1 MRPGNNDSSI
11 TSCDRSRSERVYTYI
26 HDTVEYM
33 AGVARVQDRY
43 PYASLH
49 NRRICSS
56 VTSVQ
61 PRLQPGQNIPRTV
74 YLLSLTDRFVT
85 GELWIYQPH
94 MLSITNIDRFFS
106 FFLSSVTRINCSCN
120 LRRFAKKRLSV
131 RNGVLFNFIQNNV
144 SSQKI
149 VIKYV

>member
-1 MRPGNNDSSI
+1 MRSIEKRACIYIYTRHGSS
-11 TSCDRSRSERVYTYI
+11 TWQVL
-26 HDTVEYM
+26 
-33 AGVARVQDRY
+33 QDRY

-61 PRLQPGQNIPRTV
+61 PRLQPGRPKYTPNGV
-74 YLLSLTDRFVT
+74 LALLTDRFVT